1 MRYLWLVGLV
11 AVAGLVLAAGLRAAE
26 EETPRGERMRSER
39 RAEGEGRAGE
49 RRTGEARGR
58 RTRAPAVTLTA
69 EQEEAL
75 APAVTELKAAVA
87 KFKAAATKTLG
98 ENDGRT
104 YMMRTIFGL
113 MRAERPTA
121 PKPAEGATEGGTEK

>member
-39 RAEGEGRAGE
+39 RAAGEGRA
-49 RRTGEARGR
+49 GEARGR

-69 EQEEAL
+69 DQEEAL

>member
-11 AVAGLVLAAGLRAAE
+11 AVAGLVLAAGLRAQ

-39 RAEGEGRAGE
+39 RAAGEGRA
-49 RRTGEARGR
+49 GEARGR

-69 EQEEAL
+69 DQEEAL

-98 ENDGRT
+98 EKDGRT

>member
-1 MRYLWLVGLV
+1 MRYLWLAGLV

-26 EETPRGERMRSER
+26 ERAPRGE
-39 RAEGEGRAGE
+39 G
-49 RRTGEARGR
+49 RTGEARAG

-104 YMMRTIFGL
+104 YMTRTIFGL

-121 PKPAEGATEGGTEK
+121 PKPAEGAKEGDTEK